1 MYVVEYVTI
10 MNVQVNETTT
20 TTAVENYGRPGD
32 GLLST
37 SMCKGFALIIFVTW
51 GTKRY
56 QKAIS
61 LFRK

>member
-1 MYVVEYVTI
+1 